1 MDDAGWLEY
10 KRVIFNLTLHVHHTG
25 CSLVEMKNQ
34 KQEKERK
41 NDNIVFFS
49 THVI

>member
-1 MDDAGWLEY
+1 MC
-10 KRVIFNLTLHVHHTG
+10 TG

-49 THVI
+49 THVIQIHTYVNATLINFKRRK

>member
-10 KRVIFNLTLHVHHTG
+10 KRVIFNLTLHVQHTG

-41 NDNIVFFS
+41 KE
-49 THVI
+49 